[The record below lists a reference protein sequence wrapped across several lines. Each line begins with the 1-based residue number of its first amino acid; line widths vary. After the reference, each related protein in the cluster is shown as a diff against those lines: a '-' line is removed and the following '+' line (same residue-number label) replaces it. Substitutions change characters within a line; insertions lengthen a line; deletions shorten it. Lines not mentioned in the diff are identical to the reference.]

1 MTLKEFAQR
10 TGFEPTYKYFFEV
23 IHEEYMQ
30 SELAKDA
37 FCRQW
42 KRKGGIQKAYDAM
55 CMERNEQQ
63 DLVKRYKRIYE
74 ETKDALDE
82 SWQRRNRLTYKL
94 DMIKDI
100 IKNQ

>member
-1 MTLKEFAQR
+1 MLLKEFSQR
-10 TGFEPTYKYFFEV
+10 TGFEPTYKYFIEV
-23 IHEEYMQ
+23 IHPEYMQ
-30 SELAKDA
+30 SKLEKDE

-55 CMERNEQQ
+55 CIERNEQQ
-63 DLVKRYKRIYE
+63 DLAFRYKRVFQ

-82 SWQRRNRLTYKL
+82 SWQRINRLTYKL

-100 IKNQ
+100 INNQ

>member
-63 DLVKRYKRIYE
+63 DLVKRYKRIY
-74 ETKDALDE
+74 DSNAVSMPFSGIDHI
-82 SWQRRNRLTYKL
+82 QRNHEGTSGLC
-94 DMIKDI
+94 
-100 IKNQ
+100 